1 MASAY
6 ACNRR
11 RAWRG
16 IHHRSAG
23 RQAVNQTAE
32 LMVSRRITL
41 TRFSI
46 GLAVLGAAGLAQAS
60 TLVSAQLCPLTS
72 VLRSSSATAATGQ
85 AALGGAPALPPF
97 RAVRSGNGCET
108 VAGSSRLSGW
118 LVATN
123 ANVDAS
129 APTKGDLNIY
139 IVQAD
144 GTGKKFLT
152 NDFNVNAFPSW
163 SSDGNK
169 IVYAMTTPNSPAE
182 IWIMDG
188 DGGKKKQLTFPPS
201 GGLMPSLSPDMKH
214 ILYVAP
220 GPGENPEIWLMN
232 ADGSNQHRLTTT
244 TTTAITRNGNRIRW
258 SETPSFSSDG
268 ERIVYSSTQSGQS
281 QIWVMN
287 ADGSGPRQLT
297 FPDNPAGP
305 DANAPSWSPDGKKI
319 ACWSGNETERGNIW
333 LMNADGSGRQQLTFE
348 GDIYNSDNPNWSPDG
363 RHIIFESNH
372 GDLAGVKTWIMRAD
386 GSDRR
391 ILLPRAYGIGRRPW
405 KAD

>member
-23 RQAVNQTAE
+23 RQAVNHTAE

-232 ADGSNQHRLTTT
+232 ADGSNQHRLT
-244 TTTAITRNGNRIRW
+244 
-258 SETPSFSSDG
+258 
-268 ERIVYSSTQSGQS
+268 
-281 QIWVMN
+281 
-287 ADGSGPRQLT
+287 
-297 FPDNPAGP
+297 
-305 DANAPSWSPDGKKI
+305 
-319 ACWSGNETERGNIW
+319 
-333 LMNADGSGRQQLTFE
+333 FE